1 MIEKA
6 VVQELYRH
14 NQWANARAFDALSTL
29 SREDFARE
37 PGREHASIRATL
49 THIVWAEWLYLRRWQ
64 GTSPQT
70 VFQASEFAGQADLK
84 ARWAEVQLEQ
94 QAFVE
99 SLTAERLLSRVR
111 YVNLQGES
119 WEYPLWR
126 QMYHVVSHS
135 GYHRGQLA
143 MLLRQLGARPLP
155 TDFLLFHDQ
164 IEAGVPETSPA
175 RTR

>member
-1 MIEKA
+1 MIEKV
-6 VVQELYRH
+6 VVQELYRY
-14 NQWANARAFDALSTL
+14 NQWANALAFDAASTL
-29 SREDFARE
+29 GRADFARE
-37 PGREHASIRATL
+37 LRSGHSSIRATL

-70 VFQASEFAGQADLK
+70 VFQASEFPSQGDLK
-84 ARWAEVQLEQ
+84 ARWSEVQLEQ

-99 SLTAERLLSRVR
+99 SLTAERLLSSVR

-126 QMYHVVSHS
+126 QMFHVVNHS

-143 MLLRQLGARPLP
+143 TLLRQLGARPLP
-155 TDFLLFHDQ
+155 TDFLLFHDR
-164 IEAGVPETSPA
+164 IEASVG
-175 RTR
+175 